1 MEKRVVITGMG
12 IYSCLGKTL
21 DEVRDS
27 LYTGKSGIILDQA
40 RKEMGFRSGLTA
52 YLEVPDLKKELSR
65 NQRVYMPEQAK
76 YAYCATV
83 DALKHAGITQD
94 YLDSHEVGLLYGNDS
109 SADAVVKSVDT
120 MREKKDTTLVG
131 SGAIFQSMNSTV
143 TMNLACIFKLK
154 GINLTV
160 SGACASGSH
169 AIGLGALL
177 IKNGLQDMIVCG
189 GAQEV
194 NPFSIGSFD
203 GISAFSVRESDPTKA
218 SRPFDRDRDG
228 LVPGGGAATVIIE
241 SYESAVKRGAPILA
255 EVLSYGFSSNGDHI
269 SVPNVDGPSRS
280 LKMAIDLAG
289 IDIREIGY
297 VNAHA
302 TSTPVGDK
310 NEAKALYNV
319 FGDYKPEITSTK
331 SQTGHEMWMAGASE
345 VIYSML
351 MMKNDFI
358 APNINFENPDEDSAK
373 LNIPSKRVEKKFDV
387 FLSNSFGFGGTNS
400 TLIFNLWQNKNWS
413 TVLMKCWQKNLKK
426 RCLN

>member
-1 MEKRVVITGMG
+1 MRNRVVITGVG

-27 LYTGKSGIILDQA
+27 LYNGKSGIVFDPN
-40 RKEMGFRSGLTA
+40 RKEMGFRSALTA
-52 YLEVPDLKKELSR
+52 AIEVPNLKGVLSR
-65 NQRVYMPEQAK
+65 NQRVYMPEQAM
-76 YAYCATV
+76 YAYAATCE
-83 DALKHAGITQD
+83 ALASAK
-94 YLDSHEVGLLYGNDS
+94 LDSDYIEHSEIGILYGNDS

-169 AIGLGALL
+169 AIGLGTLL
-177 IKNGLQDMIVCG
+177 IRSGLQDCIVCG

-203 GISAFSVRESDPTKA
+203 GISAFSVRENEPTKA

-241 SYESAVKRGAPILA
+241 SYESAVRRGAPIIA
-255 EVLSYGFSSNGDHI
+255 EVCGYGFSSNGDHI
-269 SVPNVDGPSRS
+269 SVPNVDGPARS
-280 LKMAIDLAG
+280 LQMAIKDAG

-302 TSTPVGDK
+302 TSTPVGDR
-310 NEAKALYNV
+310 NEAKAISRV

-331 SQTGHEMWMAGASE
+331 SMTGHEMWMAGASE
-345 VIYSML
+345 VIYSIL

-358 APNINFENPDEDSAK
+358 APNLNFENPDEDSVH
-373 LNIPSKRVEKKFDV
+373 LNIPGTRVNKHFHT

-400 TLIFNLWQNKNWS
+400 TLIIKN
-413 TVLMKCWQKNLKK
+413 V
-426 RCLN
+426 